1 MSAAPKVSII
11 TPCFNREKF
20 IAQTLDC
27 IQKIQYSNWEC
38 IVVDDGSTDN
48 SRKIIQEFV
57 QKDDRFKYIYHTNRG
72 ISISKNTAV
81 ANSNGKYIFPLDSDD
96 LISPD
101 YIKEAVEIMENNP
114 AVKIVYADC
123 VFFGDR
129 KKKWHL
135 NDYTFNDL
143 LISNC
148 IHNSALFRRIDF
160 DKCGGYYP
168 GLVVNEDWDLWVN
181 ILKNGG
187 EVVKIKKEYFFY
199 RKHAESTILKH
210 LGENTDVLKFF
221 YQRHKELYTDLL
233 DNPLLLLYEHRKYKM
248 KYNRL
253 RRFTFRKPIK

>member
-1 MSAAPKVSII
+1 MPANSKVSII

-20 IAQTLDC
+20 IAETLDC
-27 IQKIQYSNWEC
+27 IQKIDYSNWEC

-48 SRKIIQEFV
+48 SGKIIQEFV
-57 QKDDRFKYIYHTNRG
+57 QKDDRFKYLYHPNCG
-72 ISISKNTAV
+72 ISITKNTAV

-96 LISPD
+96 LISPY

-114 AVKIVYADC
+114 NVKVVYANGSL
-123 VFFGDR
+123 FGDKKR
-129 KKKWHL
+129 KWNL

-160 DKCGGYYP
+160 DNCGGYDP
-168 GLVVNEDWDLWVN
+168 GLVINEDWDLWIN

-199 RKHAESTILKH
+199 RKHNESSIMKHYQQKTETLKVIYH
-210 LGENTDVLKFF
+210 KN
-221 YQRHKELYTDLL
+221 KELYADLL
-233 DNPLLLLYEHRKYKM
+233 DNPISVLFEHRKLKK
-248 KYNRL
+248 KYNHL
-253 RRFTFRKPIK
+253 RRLTFRKPIK

>member
-1 MSAAPKVSII
+1 MSAYPKVSII

-20 IAQTLDC
+20 IAETLDC
-27 IQKIQYSNWEC
+27 IQKMDYPNWEC

-48 SRKIIQEFV
+48 SGKIIQEFV
-57 QKDDRFKYIYHTNRG
+57 LKDNRFKYFYHANCG
-72 ISISKNTAV
+72 ISITKNTAV

-96 LISPD
+96 LISPY

-114 AVKIVYADC
+114 NVKVVYANGAY
-123 VFFGDR
+123 FGDK
-129 KKKWHL
+129 KKKWRL
-135 NDYTFNDL
+135 KDYTFNDL

-160 DKCGGYYP
+160 DKCGGYDP
-168 GLVVNEDWDLWVN
+168 ALVINEDWDLWIS
-181 ILKNGG
+181 ILKTGG

-199 RKHAESTILKH
+199 RKHGESIIMKHSRQDTETLKTIHK
-210 LGENTDVLKFF
+210 K
-221 YQRHKELYTDLL
+221 HKELYAHLL
-233 DNPLLLLYEHRKYKM
+233 DNPILLLFEHRKFKK

>member
-1 MSAAPKVSII
+1 MPAYPKVSII
-11 TPCFNREKF
+11 TPCFNREKL
-20 IAQTLDC
+20 IAQTLEC
-27 IQKIQYSNWEC
+27 ILKIHYSNWEC

-48 SRKIIQEFV
+48 SGKIIQEFV
-57 QKDDRFKYIYHTNRG
+57 QKDDRFKYIYHSNCG

-96 LISPD
+96 LISPY

-114 AVKIVYADC
+114 NVKVVYADGAY
-123 VFFGDR
+123 FGDK

-160 DKCGGYYP
+160 DKCGGYDP
-168 GLVVNEDWDLWVN
+168 GLVVCEDWDLWIN

-187 EVVKIKKEYFFY
+187 KVVKIEKKYFFY
-199 RKHAESTILKH
+199 RRHNESNNLKYFGQNAEMLK
-210 LGENTDVLKFF
+210 VFYLK
-221 YQRHKELYTDLL
+221 HKELYEDLL
-233 DNPLLLLYEHRKYKM
+233 DNPIALLYDHRKYKK
-248 KYNRL
+248 KYNLL
-253 RRFTFRKPIK
+253 RQLTFRKPIV